1 MKKAFT
7 LLEVVFVI
15 VIMAVLALMSSDLLL
30 NIYKNYIHSRSVNEL
45 EYKTDIALE
54 QIAKRLQYRL
64 KGSEIA
70 RNLSSENAI
79 TDIKSGNYKSE
90 DRYALE
96 WINMSYETQNIIS
109 TVDNISKMGWSG
121 VTDITSFVTI
131 GTDNKTT
138 FFTPGS
144 NLNPTGENNSFTDTI
159 NSSYYKQ
166 NGVVE
171 NGVKDFGIYFVNKNV
186 ADINNDFGYG
196 TNHNKIAIANISSTD
211 HITITVPTSTTPL
224 KTVDDFEVSDKYYLL
239 NTAYAVVP
247 LVKKDNA
254 ETRKQVAGNNI
265 NQDEVFDLW
274 LHYNY
279 RPWNGESF
287 LANTTAKSLLAENV
301 SLFRFTKT
309 DNDMIVM
316 KLCMR
321 TLDTDEIDFTVC
333 KTKAVY

>member
-15 VIMAVLALMSSDLLL
+15 VIMAVLALMSSDLLS

-64 KGSEIA
+64 KGSEVA
-70 RNLSSENAI
+70 RNLDSNKAI
-79 TDIKSGNYKSE
+79 IDIKSGDYNTD

-96 WINMSYETQNIIS
+96 WINMSYETQNIS
-109 TVDNISKMGWSG
+109 NIGWSG
-121 VTDITSFVTI
+121 VADITSFTTI
-131 GTDNKTT
+131 TTDNKTT

-144 NLNPTGENNSFTDTI
+144 NLSPTGSNSSFTDTI

-166 NGVVE
+166 GGVASD
-171 NGVKDFGIYFVNKNV
+171 GVSNFGIYFIDKNSP
-186 ADINNDFGYG
+186 DINNDFGYSK
-196 TNHNKIAIANISSTD
+196 NHNKIAIANISSID
-211 HITITVPTSTTPL
+211 HITITIPTSETPF
-224 KTVDDFEVSDKYYLL
+224 KTIDDFIVSDKYYLL
-239 NTAYAVVP
+239 STAYTVVP
-247 LVKKDNA
+247 RQKDNK
-254 ETRKQVAGNNI
+254 ETKNNV
-265 NQDEVFDLW
+265 NQNEVFDLW

-279 RPWNGESF
+279 RPWNDEKF
-287 LANTTAKSLLAENV
+287 DNENTPKALLAENV
-301 SLFRFTKT
+301 SLFRFAKT
-309 DNDMIVM
+309 DNNMIVM

-321 TLDTDEIDFTVC
+321 TLDTDDIDFTVC